1 MRRVLLGV
9 LLGAS
14 ACRPASY
21 EKDVRVMV
29 PVSPPS
35 DGPSAE
41 PPAPRGRVHRP
52 AEDVRVMVPYDE
64 VMPRG
69 LEKATAGGR

>member
-1 MRRVLLGV
+1 MLVVLFGG

-35 DGPSAE
+35 DGPGAE
-41 PPAPRGRVHRP
+41 PPAPRGRVLYP
-52 AEDVRVMVPYDE
+52 AQDVRVVVPYDE

-69 LEKATAGGR
+69 LDKATVGGR